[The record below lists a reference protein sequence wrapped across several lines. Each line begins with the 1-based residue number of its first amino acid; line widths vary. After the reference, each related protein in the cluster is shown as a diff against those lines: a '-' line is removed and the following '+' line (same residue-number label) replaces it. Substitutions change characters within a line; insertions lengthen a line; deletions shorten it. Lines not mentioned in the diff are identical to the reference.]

1 MGEGYAYSTRFGK
14 LWQRISGKIWQGLAR
29 LGRIKP
35 DMVGLG
41 KFWQGLDCCCYF
53 GRFLILTKF
62 WQSQHSWKAT
72 FLWHLW
78 DLFQICIGLTS
89 KKFNFP
95 FSQRHSECVLCFVN
109 PVCVWYDHLFQVSE
123 SEWLEYCQSQPSLTS
138 YCNQLVSAGLWEDV
152 FGYSR

>member
-1 MGEGYAYSTRFGK
+1 MERWASILVQTWKIGK
-14 LWQRISGKIWQGLAR
+14 NCKILEYLAK
-29 LGRIKP
+29 L
-35 DMVGLG
+35 
-41 KFWQGLDCCCYF
+41 WQGLDCCCYF
-53 GRFLILTKF
+53 GRFFILTKF
-62 WQSQHSWKAT
+62 WESQHSWKAT
-72 FLWHLW
+72 VLWHPW

-95 FSQRHSECVLCFVN
+95 FSQRHSKCVLCFVN

-152 FGYSR
+152 LAIQDKCFGLN